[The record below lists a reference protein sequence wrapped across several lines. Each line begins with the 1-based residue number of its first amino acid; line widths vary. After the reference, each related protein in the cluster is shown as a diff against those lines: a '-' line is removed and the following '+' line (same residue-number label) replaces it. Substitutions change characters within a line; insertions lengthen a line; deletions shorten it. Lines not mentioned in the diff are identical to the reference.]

1 MHINSVIIEKTI
13 IFNNRFTFV
22 TTGSG
27 YFGNMNITTDQVLI
41 FGVLV
46 VTLVLFAWNKWRYD
60 VVAIMALLFVALT
73 GLVPPQEVFSGLGH
87 PAVVTVAA
95 VLIISRGLLNSGL
108 VDTMARYLIRVG
120 KRPWIQVATLTAIV
134 ALFSGFIN
142 NVGALALF
150 IPVAIWMSR
159 QSGSSPSLLLMPIAF
174 GSLLGGTL
182 TLIGTP
188 PNIIIASYR
197 GQYNSSPFGMFD
209 FLPVGLAITLGGV
222 LLISIIGWRLI
233 PQRKKHRSSPEL
245 FEIGDYLTEL
255 IVLKGSKFSGRLLHD
270 LYTAIEGEVEVVVL
284 GLIRCGQLKELPSV
298 YEVLQDEDILLVEA
312 DSNELKRLIEKTGLR
327 LAHRAD
333 IGKDKVD
340 TGLGDLHLAE
350 VIVTPGSSMI
360 GRTATALDLRNR
372 YGINILAVAR
382 QGTRLRERLRRIR
395 YVAGDILLIQAHED
409 ALQPALNELGCL
421 PLASRGLSFGKPR
434 KIILA
439 GTIFV
444 TAIML
449 IVFNLIPP
457 AIALV
462 GASLVMLLSGV
473 ITPSE
478 VYKSID
484 MSVIVLLAALIPVG
498 QALENTGGS
507 DLIANTLLEIARTAT
522 PQTMLV
528 ILIIAVMLLSN
539 VINNAAA
546 AVLAAPIAI
555 KLATGLQVSVD
566 PFLMAVA
573 IGASCAFLTP
583 IGHQSNTLVMVPG
596 GYKFGDYWRLG
607 LPLSI
612 LVVAISIP
620 VIMWFWPL

>member
-1 MHINSVIIEKTI
+1 MK
-13 IFNNRFTFV
+13 
-22 TTGSG
+22 
-27 YFGNMNITTDQVLI
+27 ITTDQVLI
-41 FGVLV
+41 FSVLV

-60 VVAIMALLFVALT
+60 VVAIMALLVVALT
-73 GLVPPQEVFSGLGH
+73 GLVPPQDVFSGLGH

-95 VLIISRGLLNSGL
+95 VLVISRGLLNSGV
-108 VDTMARYLIRVG
+108 VDTLARYLIRVG
-120 KRPWIQVATLTAIV
+120 DRPWVQVATLTAIV

-150 IPVAIWMSR
+150 IPVAVWMSR
-159 QSGSSPSLLLMPIAF
+159 QSGRSPSLLLMPIAF

-197 GQYNSSPFGMFD
+197 GQYSDSPFGMFD
-209 FLPVGLAITLGGV
+209 FLPAGLAITLGGV
-222 LLISIIGWRLI
+222 LLISLVGWRLI
-233 PQRKKHRSSPEL
+233 PQRKKHVSSPEL

-255 IVLKGSKFSGRLLHD
+255 IVLKGSRFDGRILHD

-284 GLIRCGQLKELPSV
+284 GLVRCGQLTELPSE
-298 YEVLQDEDILLVEA
+298 YEVLREGDILMVEA
-312 DSNELKRLIEKTGLR
+312 DSNELKRLIDRTGLR

-333 IGKDKVD
+333 LGKNKDD
-340 TGLGDLHLAE
+340 PGLRDLHFAE
-350 VIVTPGSSMI
+350 VIVTPGSPMI
-360 GRTATALDLRNR
+360 GRTTIALNLRNR

-382 QGTRLRERLRRIR
+382 QGFRLRERLRKVS
-395 YVAGDILLIQAHED
+395 YVAGDILLVQAHE
-409 ALQPALNELGCL
+409 ATLQPALKELGCL

-444 TAIML
+444 SAILL

-473 ITPSE
+473 ITPAE

-498 QALENTGGS
+498 QALETTGGS
-507 DLIANTLLEIARTAT
+507 DLITNALLGISRTAS
-522 PQTMLV
+522 PQ
-528 ILIIAVMLLSN
+528 VML
-539 VINNAAA
+539 AY
-546 AVLAAPIAI
+546 
-555 KLATGLQVSVD
+555 
-566 PFLMAVA
+566 
-573 IGASCAFLTP
+573 C
-583 IGHQSNTLVMVPG
+583 
-596 GYKFGDYWRLG
+596 
-607 LPLSI
+607 
-612 LVVAISIP
+612 
-620 VIMWFWPL
+620 